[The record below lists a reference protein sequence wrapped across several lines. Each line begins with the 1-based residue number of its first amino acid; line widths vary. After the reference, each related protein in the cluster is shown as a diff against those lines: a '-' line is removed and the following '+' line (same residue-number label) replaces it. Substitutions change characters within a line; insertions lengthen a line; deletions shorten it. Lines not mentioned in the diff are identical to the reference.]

1 MSDASRIDALVRL
14 AFDEARSIEPTE
26 AEISA
31 VVRRAHAQ
39 PVRKRRARRIL
50 ATAAAMLT
58 VVVASAFAV
67 PQSREALFNGF
78 GEFKEFLT
86 GGDPPGTPLPAD
98 DNDAFLNSLRG
109 TDATNGAIIAQA
121 QSLRLV
127 AYRDPATGM
136 ACFVYGGSV
145 AACRPDAEWTALLA
159 ASPVFLTGPTPEADS
174 TGRLPLYGLVADN
187 IATIRVEYADG
198 GSERIDDVRHGF
210 IVFADPV
217 RTPTTLTAQD
227 ATGATVATTDIRD
240 RQWEFHP

>member
-14 AFDEARSIEPTE
+14 AFDEARSIEPTD
-26 AEISA
+26 AEIRS
-31 VVRRAHAQ
+31 VVRRAQAQ
-39 PVRKRRARRIL
+39 PVRKVRARRIL

-58 VVVASAFAV
+58 VVVASALAV

-78 GEFKEFLT
+78 GAFRDFLT
-86 GGDPPGTPLPAD
+86 GGEPPGTPLPAD
-98 DNDAFLNSLRG
+98 DNDALLNSLRG
-109 TDATNGAIIAQA
+109 TDTTNGAVIAQA

-127 AYRDPATGM
+127 AYREPTTRM
-136 ACFVYGGSV
+136 ACFAYGASV
-145 AACRPDAEWTALLA
+145 AACRPDKEWNDLLV
-159 ASPVFLTGPTPEADS
+159 ASPVFLTGPLPEADS
-174 TGRLPLYGLVADN
+174 AGRLPLFGLIADN
-187 IATIRVEYADG
+187 ITTIRIEYADG
-198 GSERIDDVRHGF
+198 GSERVDDVRYGF